1 MLRIINLSKSYN
13 NQLILGDINLA
24 VKNGEVVTIDGG
36 EWIAGAGEFSDL
48 TKLPESMWKAMAE
61 SRKKK

>member
-1 MLRIINLSKSYN
+1 MSDGSAYI
-13 NQLILGDINLA
+13 
-24 VKNGEVVTIDGG
+24 NGEVVTIDGG
-36 EWIAGAGEFSDL
+36 EWIEGAGEFSDL